1 MEMHGPFQNFAYLFI
16 FFFGNFIAKSKHH
29 CQHAG
34 KLPPNGTLAAI
45 SLHADKVNGPVS
57 LGVVMNFILSKVLF
71 L

>member
-16 FFFGNFIAKSKHH
+16 FFFGKFIAKSKHH
-29 CQHAG
+29 CGHAG
-34 KLPPNGTLAAI
+34 KLQPNGT
-45 SLHADKVNGPVS
+45 KVNGPVS